1 MVVQTFSIA
10 DKVFGAVASSSP
22 SSSSAVSS
30 SSSSPRTDT
39 KVNESSS
46 TNSPLHNKDA
56 KSRICSGLDAIKE
69 PVTGG
74 SSVGGGGGGGGS
86 VELERWLRRQFVRV
100 LVYCNTAM
108 LMPDEQGQVR
118 IADAAGLKSCLN
130 AESADE
136 VALILAAAEHCG
148 VLLLSRTADAIESL
162 GMQRYSSSSSSTDG
176 VGKGQGQARER
187 VELLAV
193 NEFDSGMNVIIT
205 YVIVCVNDDV

>member
-10 DKVFGAVASSSP
+10 DKVFGAEASSSP
-22 SSSSAVSS
+22 SSSSAVYSS
-30 SSSSPRTDT
+30 SPPRTDT

-46 TNSPLHNKDA
+46 SNSPLHNKDA
-56 KSRICSGLDAIKE
+56 KSRISSGLDAIKE

-74 SSVGGGGGGGGS
+74 SSGGGGGGGGGS

-162 GMQRYSSSSSSTDG
+162 GMQRYSSSSSTDG

>member
-1 MVVQTFSIA
+1 M
-10 DKVFGAVASSSP
+10 
-22 SSSSAVSS
+22 
-30 SSSSPRTDT
+30 
-39 KVNESSS
+39 
-46 TNSPLHNKDA
+46 
-56 KSRICSGLDAIKE
+56 KSRISSGLDAIKE
-69 PVTGG
+69 PVTGGGG

-162 GMQRYSSSSSSTDG
+162 GMQRYYSSSSSTDG

-193 NEFDSGMNVIIT
+193 NEFDSGMDVIIT
-205 YVIVCVNDDV
+205 ASNAVIVCVNADV

>member
-1 MVVQTFSIA
+1 M
-10 DKVFGAVASSSP
+10 
-22 SSSSAVSS
+22 
-30 SSSSPRTDT
+30 
-39 KVNESSS
+39 
-46 TNSPLHNKDA
+46 
-56 KSRICSGLDAIKE
+56 KSRISSGLDAIKE

-74 SSVGGGGGGGGS
+74 GGSSVGGGGGGGGGS

-162 GMQRYSSSSSSTDG
+162 GMQRYSSSTDG

-193 NEFDSGMNVIIT
+193 NEFDSGMDMIIT
-205 YVIVCVNDDV
+205 ASNAVIVCVNANV

>member
-1 MVVQTFSIA
+1 M
-10 DKVFGAVASSSP
+10 
-22 SSSSAVSS
+22 
-30 SSSSPRTDT
+30 
-39 KVNESSS
+39 
-46 TNSPLHNKDA
+46 
-56 KSRICSGLDAIKE
+56 
-69 PVTGG
+69 
-74 SSVGGGGGGGGS
+74 
-86 VELERWLRRQFVRV
+86 ELERWLRRQFVRV

-162 GMQRYSSSSSSTDG
+162 GMQRYYSSSSSTDG

-193 NEFDSGMNVIIT
+193 NEFDSGMDVIIT
-205 YVIVCVNDDV
+205 ASNAVIVCVNADV